1 MTEYPTTSQD
11 AAEMPGAIAGADTI
25 DVLIRHLE
33 AAKRTFSSSG
43 ESTRSQDGGE
53 LSLTFPDT
61 ICTLLYAVPGTFC
74 PLLYLH
80 APSVA
85 ESVTEST

>member
-1 MTEYPTTSQD
+1 MTEYTTTTPD
-11 AAEMPGAIAGADTI
+11 AAETPGATAGADTI

-53 LSLTFPDT
+53 LSLTVPDT

-74 PLLYLH
+74 PLLYIH
-80 APSVA
+80 VPTVA
-85 ESVTEST
+85 EPVTEST

>member
-1 MTEYPTTSQD
+1 MTEYGSTTQG
-11 AAEMPGAIAGADTI
+11 AAAMPGATAGADTI

-33 AAKRTFSSSG
+33 AAKRAFSSSA
-43 ESTRSQDGGE
+43 ESTHSKDEGE
-53 LSLTFPDT
+53 LSFAVPDT

-80 APSVA
+80 APTAV
-85 ESVTEST
+85 EDVTESA

>member
-1 MTEYPTTSQD
+1 MTEYTTTQ
-11 AAEMPGAIAGADTI
+11 AAAQTPGATAGADTI

-43 ESTRSQDGGE
+43 GGTRSQDGGE
-53 LSLTFPDT
+53 LSLTLPDT

-85 ESVTEST
+85 EPGTEST